1 MIAEIDAGQIER
13 ATNLLHRFFCE
24 EGSAGD
30 RELIRTNLDAL
41 RNDPHHWVAGSGV
54 NGQMV
59 GIVTVTTMLY
69 VEWGRLGEIGD
80 LYVLPEFRMKGI
92 ARALVE
98 AAIHWC
104 RSHRCSAVTVTIT
117 PQGETRHA
125 LSQFYAKFDFK
136 PMDRMSSVLRLDAI
150 NDGLGSLA
158 RGAGC

>member
-1 MIAEIDAGQIER
+1 MIAEVDDGQIEA

-24 EGSAGD
+24 EGFAGD

-41 RNDPHHWVAGSGV
+41 RNDPHHWIAGSAV

-117 PQGETRHA
+117 PEGETRHA
-125 LSQFYAKFDFK
+125 LSQFYTKFGFR
-136 PMDRMSSVLRLDAI
+136 PMNRMSSVLRLDPI

-158 RGAGC
+158 RGAGL